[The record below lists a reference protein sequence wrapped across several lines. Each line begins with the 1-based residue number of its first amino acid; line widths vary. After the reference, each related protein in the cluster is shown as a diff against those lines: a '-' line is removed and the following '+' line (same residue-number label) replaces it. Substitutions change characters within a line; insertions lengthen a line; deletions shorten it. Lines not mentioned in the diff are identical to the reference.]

1 MEVLEKL
8 KEYINEN
15 RGAHPPVTDID
26 EALRLDSLGFIRTVA
41 FLENHL
47 GVKVEDDEYTA
58 DNFATLRT
66 ISEFIA
72 AKSKAGKQPESTD
85 SA

>member
-15 RGAHPPVTDID
+15 RAGHPAVTDID

-41 FLENHL
+41 FLENHF

-58 DNFATLRT
+58 DNFATLRSM
-66 ISEFIA
+66 SEFIA
-72 AKSKAGKQPESTD
+72 AKSGPAKQPESTD